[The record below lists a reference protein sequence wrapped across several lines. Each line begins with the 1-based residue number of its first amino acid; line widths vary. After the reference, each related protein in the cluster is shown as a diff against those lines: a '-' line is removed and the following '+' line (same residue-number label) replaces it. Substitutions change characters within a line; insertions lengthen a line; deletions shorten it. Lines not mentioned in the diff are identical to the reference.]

1 MITGLDVAT
10 DALDRERMLV
20 VGDICAGSG
29 WIDGLRARYPEWTVA
44 SCESYLS
51 GIAELIRQPAC
62 AVLACVDPSSHQ
74 LENAVAGLREAAGDK
89 TRLVLCCA
97 PESEPVAR
105 RVLASGADDYVL
117 YPLEDNELDAAIG
130 YPRLST
136 TFGSRHESAAG
147 LSAAPAASMEELD
160 ELATVLAGL
169 ALRPRVLLERIAAL
183 IRMALGARGATV
195 VVEGAAV
202 TSGEV
207 VTKPVLS
214 TPLTGSSG
222 AIGQLSVGE
231 RGDGA
236 YSPGD
241 ALKLTHYAAV
251 VSHIL
256 EAARR
261 QRQWC
266 HLAVTDECSGL
277 PNRRHLYERLD
288 SILARSA
295 AEHFCVTL
303 LLFDVDDFK
312 AYNDDYGHAAG
323 DEVIRV
329 TGELFRQCCRQQDI
343 VARYGGDEFAVVFWD
358 AEGPRVAGSKHPDCA
373 LAVLQRFNDALRT
386 QKFPQLGP
394 SGTGRLTISGGLATY
409 PWDAST
415 RQALL
420 KSADDALL
428 AAKRAG
434 KNRIFLIG
442 ESGSRVAPQDPTP
455 GVSENRT

>member
-20 VGDICAGSG
+20 VGDIRAGSG
-29 WIDGLRARYPEWTVA
+29 WIDELQARYPEWTVA
-44 SCESYLS
+44 SCDSYLS
-51 GIAELIRQPAC
+51 GIAELIRRPAC
-62 AVLACVDPSSHQ
+62 AILAFVDSSSNQ
-74 LENAVAGLREAAGDK
+74 LDNAVAGLREAAGSQ
-89 TRLVLCCA
+89 TRLVLCCT
-97 PESEPVAR
+97 PESEPAAR
-105 RVLASGADDYVL
+105 RVLANGADDYVL
-117 YPLEDNELDAAIG
+117 YPLENDELDAAIG

-136 TFGSRHESAAG
+136 AVGSGRESAAG
-147 LSAAPAASMEELD
+147 FSAAPAASMEELD
-160 ELATVLAGL
+160 ELAAVLEGL
-169 ALRPRVLLERIAAL
+169 AQRPRVLLERIAAL

-202 TSGEV
+202 TSGEI
-207 VTKPVLS
+207 VTRPVLS
-214 TPLTGSSG
+214 TPLRGSSG

-231 RGDGA
+231 RTDGA
-236 YSPGD
+236 YSPAD

-256 EAARR
+256 EAASR

-266 HLAVTDECSGL
+266 QLAVTDECSGL
-277 PNRRHLYERLD
+277 PNRRHLHERLD
-288 SILARSA
+288 SILGRAA

-312 AYNDDYGHAAG
+312 AYNDNYGHAAG
-323 DEVIRV
+323 DEVLRV

-373 LAVLQRFNDALRT
+373 LAVLQRFNEALRT

-409 PWDAST
+409 PWDASS
-415 RQALL
+415 RRALL
-420 KSADDALL
+420 KCADDALL

-442 ESGSRVAPQDPTP
+442 ESGEPSA
-455 GVSENRT
+455 